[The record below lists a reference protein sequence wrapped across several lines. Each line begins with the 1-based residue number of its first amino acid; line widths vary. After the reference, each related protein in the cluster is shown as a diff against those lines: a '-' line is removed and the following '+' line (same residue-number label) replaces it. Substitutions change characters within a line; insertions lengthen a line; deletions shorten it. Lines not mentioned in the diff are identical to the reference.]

1 MKPVFTLKI
10 LTPLALIFFL
20 LILKQSPTYALAGK
34 SFNAQSHTPAQ
45 SVGSGNHHRAS
56 GSVLATQRR
65 HQRTAQDHQRV
76 ATYIRSSANLT
87 DQRRGLYPQGIENP
101 GYISDTETGT
111 LSGPPK
117 PPDPSLKPKL
127 SSGAPPDPH
136 RHLKPTKP
144 PANRAPVPAP
154 RKSKHG
160 HDGESPVAPT
170 PAPRL
175 TKKSASSG
183 EEVVADRHLE
193 CTRTWERSR
202 FTSFFNTQDNR
213 NREYIGLS
221 AQCTVK
227 EELRLEG
234 QESVGVS
241 NYFPACVTPEGASLL
256 GLVLFINAATLLRL
270 LISIYYLDFCQL
282 YSEKQYKHLR
292 AYLRDSDTVRT
303 FLF

>member
-101 GYISDTETGT
+101 GYISDTETG
-111 LSGPPK
+111 
-117 PPDPSLKPKL
+117 
-127 SSGAPPDPH
+127 APPDPH

-175 TKKSASSG
+175 SKAGNEEWTRKSTSTAKKTSTPITIKKISFKRRGS
-183 EEVVADRHLE
+183 R
-193 CTRTWERSR
+193 RRSPSR
-202 FTSFFNTQDNR
+202 VYKNLGKEPIYVLLQHPGQPQQRIHRPLRPVHGQGRAPLGRPRVSRSF
-213 NREYIGLS
+213 
-221 AQCTVK
+221 
-227 EELRLEG
+227 
-234 QESVGVS
+234 
-241 NYFPACVTPEGASLL
+241 
-256 GLVLFINAATLLRL
+256 
-270 LISIYYLDFCQL
+270 
-282 YSEKQYKHLR
+282 
-292 AYLRDSDTVRT
+292 
-303 FLF
+303 